1 MNGNI
6 AQERLSDKQ
15 IKEIAKRKFG
25 SSINRQFA
33 QKNGLAW
40 PLPKGWKRYLVEKM
54 SGQSPVAPENKATP
68 KISAGFYTSWEW
80 KQARYEALMR
90 HGRRCMCCGWT
101 AKSGQ
106 PGHLVVDHIKPLK
119 KRPDLALDQDNL
131 QVLCNNCNMGKGGSR
146 TDDFRK

>member
-1 MNGNI
+1 MNRII
-6 AQERLSDKQ
+6 APERLSDKQ

-54 SGQSPVAPENKATP
+54 QGQSPVAPIPKATP
-68 KISAGFYTSWEW
+68 LHDGKFYASWEW

-90 HGRRCMCCGWT
+90 HGHRCMCCGWT

-106 PGHLVVDHIKPLK
+106 PGHLVVDHIKALK
-119 KRPDLALDQDNL
+119 KRPDLALDQGNL
-131 QVLCNNCNMGKGGSR
+131 QILCNDCNMGKGGAR
-146 TDDFRK
+146 ADDFRK